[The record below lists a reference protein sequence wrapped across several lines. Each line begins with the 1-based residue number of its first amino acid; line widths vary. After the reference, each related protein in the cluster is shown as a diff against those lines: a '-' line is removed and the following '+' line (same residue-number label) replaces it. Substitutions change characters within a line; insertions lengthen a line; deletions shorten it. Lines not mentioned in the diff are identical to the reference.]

1 MLDKKKMSKILSP
14 ILQKGVIVKTLTGIT
29 VRVLLEDELQVSHDV
44 VDNQIATVFLDG
56 RPVDD
61 IDRAIVTENSEI
73 ALSGAMPGFVGAA
86 MRRGGYYSRMRSEI
100 THTAG
105 NILIE
110 KTDGLV
116 KIRLYN
122 TLIDLIGPI
131 LLNRGF
137 LVPSDILPHL
147 LSSEHGSKL
156 KTQVD
161 PNSQNLVLIS
171 GCQDQ

>member
-1 MLDKKKMSKILSP
+1 MFDENKIPSILSP
-14 ILQKGVIVKTLTGIT
+14 VLQDGVFVRALTGIT
-29 VRVLLEDELQVSHDV
+29 MRKFLEQELGLPEDLVE
-44 VDNQIATVFLDG
+44 NKIATVFLNG

-61 IDRAIVTENSEI
+61 IDSAIVTENSEI

-137 LVPSDILPHL
+137 LVPSNIVSQL

-156 KTQVD
+156 KTQVA
-161 PNSQNLVLIS
+161 PESQNLALIS